1 MRIRAVS
8 YLTMERVDGAEDVEG
23 CLPQGAKLEEH
34 DPPGDSQ
41 EPGQTQ
47 QTEHCPP
54 VHTPLPQDRTLT
66 VGPHHL
72 HCHRPKAQR
81 VHHECQHEV
90 REGHRGH
97 SRVSQPAPMDG
108 RTDGESHR
116 HNHIHTQTGTH
127 SVNVLQR
134 VRESLVI

>member
-34 DPPGDSQ
+34 DPPGDPQ